1 MNQCEALANRI
12 INLYV
17 VHPKVQEIWTTLD
30 SIRFHRSKKQ
40 SAPRHLFIVGQS
52 GVGKSE
58 MLKKYVERFP
68 GYIHIDEEGTEYD
81 IKPVLFMELPN
92 PFTLLEFYQTII
104 KALGAPHTIGVP
116 RIGDVKRRVFTLLK
130 QQKVEML
137 ILDEMSYIKNTKYVN
152 SSDSMEALKHVS
164 NEAGISIVC
173 VGTPDTEELQK
184 SSFQYYRRFS
194 LRKLH
199 RFESCNEEFCHFLK
213 AVEEQIDPPTPIG
226 LGRTEIGYPQLL
238 HLWTKGIVERVHT
251 LLIEAYKIQGVLD
264 EGFND
269 LSKAQLSIDT
279 LIKAKQITFGDDMDD
294 VEFEKMLNKEDM
306 AVNKK
311 KFLSIQA

>member
-1 MNQCEALANRI
+1 MNPCEELANRI

-17 VHPKVQEIWTTLD
+17 LHPKVEEIWATLD
-30 SIRFHRSKKQ
+30 SIRFHRSKKK

-58 MLKKYVERFP
+58 MLKKYVEHNP
-68 GYIHIDEEGTEYD
+68 GYIHVDEEGTEYD
-81 IKPVLFMELPN
+81 IKPVVFMELPN
-92 PFTLLEFYQTII
+92 PFTILEFYQTII
-104 KALGAPHTIGVP
+104 KALGAPPITGVP

-130 QQKVEML
+130 HQKVEML
-137 ILDEMSYIKNTKYVN
+137 ILDEMSYIKNTKYVK

-194 LRKLH
+194 LRKLL
-199 RFESCNEEFCHFLK
+199 RFETCNEEFCNFLT
-213 AVEEQIDPPTPIG
+213 AIEGQVDLPAPIG
-226 LGRTEIGYPQLL
+226 LGNMETGYPQLL

-251 LLIEAYKIQGVLD
+251 LLIEAFKIQGVLD

-269 LSKAQLSIDT
+269 LSKANLTIDI
-279 LIKAKQITFGDDMDD
+279 LVKAKQITFGSDMDD
-294 VEFEKMLNKEDM
+294 AEFEKMLSM
-306 AVNKK
+306 
-311 KFLSIQA
+311 